1 MNEKDHQILLSS
13 LQSMYWKA
21 ELTSTLK
28 VANIS
33 DSPMCLIILGVT
45 EKRLTFTSYAQG
57 YEKSFQMRKL
67 IASDFLAEAYPQEF
81 HRQEENTG

>member
-21 ELTSTLK
+21 EIASTLK

-33 DSPMCLIILGVT
+33 DSQMCLVTLCVT
-45 EKRLTFTSYAQG
+45 EKRLTSTSYAQG

-67 IASDFLAEAYPQEF
+67 IASDFLAETYSQKF